1 MGECLRSK
9 NKPQGNKNLMNNM
22 DVNIGRPVS
31 GEIESV
37 SMNSMKWFQTEYFRI
52 SQKDANV

>member
-1 MGECLRSK
+1 MGECLRPKISHK
-9 NKPQGNKNLMNNM
+9 EIMNNL

-31 GEIESV
+31 VEIESV
-37 SMNSMKWFQTEYFRI
+37 SMNSMKWFQLEYFRI